1 MTKIIGI
8 SGRKQSGKNTT
19 ANYINGEILKKY
31 SMIED
36 FYINPETGNLTIKTQ
51 NMSGKSGYGVLDVT
65 RKDNVFVE
73 YAEREL
79 WPYVKV
85 YHFADTLKELCV
97 YLFGLNEKQVYGTNE
112 DKNTVINIDWA
123 DVPFN
128 DGKSGLMTARDF
140 LQYFGTT
147 IVRKIYPQAWVNS
160 TINKILKEKPE
171 IAIIP
176 DVRFPNE
183 VQSIKENNGVVIRL
197 TRDIYNSDHE
207 SEKILDKENYD
218 WSNFNFV
225 INNNDGPISDLC
237 DQLEKINFTW
247 N

>member
-8 SGRKQSGKNTT
+8 SGRKQAGKNTT

-31 SMIED
+31 EMIED
-36 FYINPETGNLTIKTQ
+36 FYIDKDGNLTIKTQ
-51 NMSGKSGYGVLDVT
+51 DSNGKIGYGVLDVT
-65 RKDNVFVE
+65 RKDNTFIE
-73 YAEREL
+73 YAERNL

-85 YHFADTLKELCV
+85 YHFADVLKELSIH
-97 YLFGLNEKQVYGTNE
+97 LFGLNEKQVYGTNE
-112 DKNTVINIDWA
+112 DKNTVINIDWK
-123 DVPFN
+123 DVPLN
-128 DGKSGLMTARDF
+128 DNKSGLMTAREF

-160 TINKILKEKPE
+160 TINKILIEKPE

-183 VQSIKENNGVVIRL
+183 IQSIKENSGVVIRL

-207 SEKILDKENYD
+207 SEKILDREQYD
-218 WSNFNFV
+218 WSNFDFIIQNHTGK
-225 INNNDGPISDLC
+225 IENLC
-237 DQLEKINFTW
+237 VELQKINFIW